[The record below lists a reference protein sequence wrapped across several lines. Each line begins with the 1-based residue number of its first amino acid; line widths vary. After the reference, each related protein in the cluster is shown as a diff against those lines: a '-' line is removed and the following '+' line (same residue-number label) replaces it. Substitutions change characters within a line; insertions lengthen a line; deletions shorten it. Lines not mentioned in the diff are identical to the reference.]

1 MMACSW
7 LAEDL
12 AAWARNWDSGIVG
25 DRDLVRR
32 TLTGW
37 LIDPDFT
44 GLREPGTLN
53 RLSVE
58 ERDEWLALWKQSH
71 ALIDRVTSP

>member
-1 MMACSW
+1 
-7 LAEDL
+7 
-12 AAWARNWDSGIVG
+12 
-25 DRDLVRR
+25 
-32 TLTGW
+32 LTGW

-71 ALIDRVTSP
+71 ALIERVTSP